1 MLKVSIPSSTRRL
14 AGVSLLV
21 GLAASAAA
29 GPGAA
34 QPVGSSTASEA
45 LPTTICLTNACMP
58 RQDAATAEARRLAR
72 ALRDQAYAAM
82 AERGGLTPD
91 QAARFAANLSR
102 LTDAYEA
109 KMARGSSAGSL
120 GLSLAEVQSILGSAY
135 ADQAAMARLLI
146 DQGQAVPFTR
156 PVLGVGYGV
165 TSEGVAVNSVTPG
178 GPAARAGLVAGD
190 VIALINGEPA
200 QDNTLTRDKTSPA
213 RVVYTLTSGKVIT
226 VTPGGYVP

>member
-1 MLKVSIPSSTRRL
+1 MLKVNPPSLTRRL
-14 AGVSLLV
+14 ASVGLLI
-21 GLAASAAA
+21 GLAALAPA
-29 GPGAA
+29 GAGAA
-34 QPVGSSTASEA
+34 QPEGSSTAPQA
-45 LPTTICLTNACMP
+45 PPATICLTNACMP
-58 RQDAATAEARRLAR
+58 RQDAAIAESRRLAR
-72 ALRDQAYAAM
+72 AAREQAYAAM
-82 AERGGLTPD
+82 AARGGLTSD

-109 KMARGSSAGSL
+109 KMARGPSAGPL
-120 GLSLAEVQSILGSAY
+120 GLSLAEVQAILGSAY
-135 ADQAAMARLLI
+135 ADQAALARLLI

-165 TSEGVAVNSVTPG
+165 TPEGVAVLGVTPD

-200 QDNTLTRDKTSPA
+200 GENTLTRDKTSTAP
-213 RVVYTLTSGKVIT
+213 VVYTLTSGEVVR